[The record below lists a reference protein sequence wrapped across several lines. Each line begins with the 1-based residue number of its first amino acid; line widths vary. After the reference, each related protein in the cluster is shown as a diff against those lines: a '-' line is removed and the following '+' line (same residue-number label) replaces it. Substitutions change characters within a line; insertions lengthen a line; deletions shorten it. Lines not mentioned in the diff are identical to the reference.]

1 MNTNGLTLSAMTA
14 RLDAAGLPY
23 GVMDLQN
30 RIKLLL
36 VERGGR
42 VFGPFL
48 DDDSAGLYWVNPV
61 WQDPA
66 ALAQFLARNEWN
78 VGGERVWVAPEVQYL
93 VTDRTDFWGSLHFP
107 PQMDPGTWALTKAK
121 PDEWQLRQ
129 ALTLAA
135 HNLATGSKD
144 LVMERLLRPVAD
156 PLTNS
161 QQYTALL
168 DGVHYAGYEQVVTLT
183 EGQHD
188 AIMSQAWILIQLN
201 PGGQLFVPCA
211 TDLEITD
218 YNEPVDAA
226 HCTRHSHWTSFQI
239 TGQRRYKV
247 GLRAVQTF
255 GRLAYFNQLD
265 AEHAYLLV
273 RNYFNNPSSP
283 YVEEPAHL
291 PGVRGDSIHIYNDG
305 GMFGG
310 FGELETQGQTIGG
323 STGLSSTSGQQVL
336 WLYVGAPAKLAAI
349 ARQLLGVELEQKGV
363 H

>member
-1 MNTNGLTLSAMTA
+1 
-14 RLDAAGLPY
+14 
-23 GVMDLQN
+23 
-30 RIKLLL
+30 
-36 VERGGR
+36 
-42 VFGPFL
+42 
-48 DDDSAGLYWVNPV
+48 
-61 WQDPA
+61 
-66 ALAQFLARNEWN
+66 
-78 VGGERVWVAPEVQYL
+78 
-93 VTDRTDFWGSLHFP
+93 
-107 PQMDPGTWALTKAK
+107 
-121 PDEWQLRQ
+121 
-129 ALTLAA
+129 
-135 HNLATGSKD
+135 
-144 LVMERLLRPVAD
+144 MERLLRPVAD

-168 DGVHYAGYEQVVTLT
+168 DGVRYAGYEQVVTLT

-188 AIMSQAWILIQLN
+188 VIMSQAW
-201 PGGQLFVPCA
+201 
-211 TDLEITD
+211 
-218 YNEPVDAA
+218 
-226 HCTRHSHWTSFQI
+226 TSFSSIRAGNCSSPVPRIWRSPTTTSPSTPPIAHAIATGPAFI

-265 AEHAYLLV
+265 AERAYLLV

-291 PGVRGDSIHIYNDG
+291 PGVRGDFIHIYNDG

-323 STGLSSTSGQQVL
+323 STGISSTSGQQVL

-349 ARQLLGVELEQKGV
+349 ARQLLGVELDGGA